1 VGVLSRGDRFEGH
14 VVDAPLGHGGYAIV
28 YLAHDAAGLG
38 RVVALKVLDD
48 RHRQP
53 AQIARLQREFDFAH
67 RLDHPHIVKVYECGP
82 GWLAMELVDGGTVA
96 KLQTRADRLTA
107 LAQIGGALD
116 YAHQRGIVHCD
127 VKPSNI
133 LVSLPFS
140 MRGAVL
146 IDFGAAHAVA
156 EEVGRRPAH
165 IEASLPYSAPELLHG
180 HVPSAATDEYA
191 LACTAFELITGSLP
205 FTATTS
211 MGLVD
216 QQLNAP
222 PPRLSRKIDW
232 LPHAFD
238 SIMAKALAKSPD
250 TRYETCAEF
259 VSLIARAVQ

>member
-1 VGVLSRGDRFEGH
+1 VLSPGDRFEGY
-14 VVDAPLGHGGYAIV
+14 VVDGALGHGGYATV
-28 YLAHDAAGLG
+28 YRTHDTAEPD
-38 RVVALKVLDD
+38 RVVALKILDD

-53 AQIARLQREFDFAH
+53 AQLARLQREFDLAH
-67 RLDHPHIVKVYECGP
+67 RLEHPHIIKVYECGP

-96 KLQTRADRLTA
+96 RLPTRPDRLTA
-107 LAQIGGALD
+107 LAQIAGALD

-133 LVSLPFS
+133 LVSLSFS
-140 MRGAVL
+140 VYGAML
-146 IDFGAAHAVA
+146 IDFGVAHAVA
-156 EEVGRRPAH
+156 EDVGRRPAH

-180 HVPSAATDEYA
+180 HAPSAATDEYA
-191 LACTAFELITGSLP
+191 LACTAFELITGSPP

-211 MGLVD
+211 MVLVD
-216 QQLNAP
+216 QQLHAP

-250 TRYETCAEF
+250 ARYETCSEF
-259 VSLIARAVQ
+259 VALITRALH